1 MKRRVIL
8 IFLGSLIIAFSTI
21 LCCYFINKNSSN
33 TASNINNM
41 MINKNSFENSF
52 INNLDYDNNE
62 NILVSPL
69 SLAYVLSMVKEGAS
83 GNTLKEIE
91 NTLNN
96 YKLSFMQ
103 SIPNVISIAN
113 SIFIKDSYKNLINSV
128 YINTL
133 GINYR
138 AQVFYDSFNTVDNI
152 NNYVKDKTFNM
163 IPNFLNQND
172 ISPET
177 IAILINALAINLDWE
192 NEFDC
197 NKTTKEIFNLNDGTI
212 IDTYM
217 MHSNE
222 KYIENADV
230 YGFIKDYA
238 TYDENGNISDNG
250 KTFEFMALLP
260 KDNLN
265 NLLNKIDNKYIAEL
279 EKNSLEKIDIS
290 FPRFNYKYKIP
301 NLVDVLNKMGIK
313 DLFTD
318 NADLS
323 KITNDL
329 YVSNIIQKT
338 FIDLNESGTQA
349 SAATD
354 VILDKNAPLEEK
366 KELIFNK
373 PFIYII
379 KEKNEDNIWFIG
391 VVNHPTLYDE
401 NKSIC

>member
-1 MKRRVIL
+1 M
-8 IFLGSLIIAFSTI
+8 T
-21 LCCYFINKNSSN
+21 
-33 TASNINNM
+33 
-41 MINKNSFENSF
+41 NKNSFENSF
-52 INNLDYDNNE
+52 INNLDYEINE

-69 SLAYVLSMVKEGAS
+69 SLAYALSMVKEGAS
-83 GNTLKEIE
+83 GNTLKELE

-103 SIPNVISIAN
+103 SIPNVIGITN
-113 SIFIKDSYKNLINSV
+113 SIFIKDSFKSLVNSV

-138 AQVFYDSFNTVDNI
+138 AQVYYDSFNAVDNI

-163 IPNFLNQND
+163 IPNFLSND
-172 ISPET
+172 DITEET
-177 IAILINALAINLDWE
+177 LLLLINALAINLKWE

-197 NKTTKEIFNLNDGTI
+197 NKSTKSIFYLNDGNTM
-212 IDTYM
+212 DTYM

-222 KYIENADV
+222 KYIENDDV

-250 KTFEFMALLP
+250 NTFEFIALLP
-260 KDNLN
+260 KNNLN
-265 NLLNKIDNKYIAEL
+265 EVLNKISNKYIVEL
-279 EKNSLEKIDIS
+279 EETSSENIDII
-290 FPRFNYKYKIP
+290 FPRFSYEYKIT
-301 NLVDVLNKMGIK
+301 NLIEVLKKMGIN

-323 KITNDL
+323 KISDDL
-329 YVSNIIQKT
+329 YVSNAIQKT
-338 FIDLNESGTQA
+338 FIDLNEKGTKA
-349 SAATD
+349 SASTG
-354 VILDKNAPLEEK
+354 VILDNYATIEK
-366 KELIFNK
+366 DELIFNK

-379 KEKNEDNIWFIG
+379 KDKYEDNIWFIG
-391 VVNHPTLYDE
+391 VVNSPTEYEE

>member
-21 LCCYFINKNSSN
+21 LSCYFINKNSLN
-33 TASNINNM
+33 TASNIN
-41 MINKNSFENSF
+41 NKNSFENSF

-172 ISPET
+172 IFPET

-222 KYIENADV
+222 KYIENADA

-250 KTFEFMALLP
+250 KTFEFLALLP

-391 VVNHPTLYDE
+391 VVNSPTEFDE